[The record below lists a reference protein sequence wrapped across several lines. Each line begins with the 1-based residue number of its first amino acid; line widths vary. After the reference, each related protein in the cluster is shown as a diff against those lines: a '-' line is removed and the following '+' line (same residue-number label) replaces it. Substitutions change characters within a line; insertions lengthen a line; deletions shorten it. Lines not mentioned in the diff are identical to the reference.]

1 MYQCRQCFK
10 DRIPEE
16 SINIYCPKCTE
27 ERKKFKEENQQPK
40 EEKVADEDP
49 VDILKNI
56 FWM

>member
-10 DRIPEE
+10 DCIPEE
-16 SINIYCPKCTE
+16 SINIYCDDCLE

-40 EEKVADEDP
+40 EENVTDEDP